1 MSSTLLWKSG
11 GGVVVVMLS
20 GWLRGFNYF
29 NIYIQ
34 KEQIDFASV
43 VVFLCPGLRPV
54 LAEGG
59 GEEHRKSNSCRQLV
73 QF

>member
-1 MSSTLLWKSG
+1 M
-11 GGVVVVMLS
+11 VVVMLS

-43 VVFLCPGLRPV
+43 VVFLCPSLRPV

-59 GEEHRKSNSCRQLV
+59 GKSIENRIRVVSLYNFEETIVKNW
-73 QF
+73 